1 MATTKTAKTAK
12 TAAAYN
18 PGVLKIASTDDT
30 ATPTAVTTAR
40 RLATSPTAQATLAME
55 PWLKPAWGDT
65 DVTALLD
72 RLEEQTATL
81 RAGDTSD
88 LEALLFNQALTLQAM
103 FTALSRRAASNVG
116 EYLGAAETYLKL
128 ALRAQ
133 GQCRATLETLSEMKN
148 PRPVAFVK
156 QANIAAGHQQV
167 NNGPNVAQGSAQR
180 SRENPVPNTELACA
194 NGHAGA
200 RGASENSRNELLTRE
215 ERQHGSALDGTTTT
229 ATGRSNQAVEAVAAI
244 NGATDS
250 RR

>member
-12 TAAAYN
+12 TATTYN
-18 PGVLKIASTDDT
+18 PGVLKVTGTGDA

-40 RLATSPTAQATLAME
+40 QLATSPTAQATLAME

-103 FTALSRRAASNVG
+103 FTTLSRRAALNTG
-116 EYLGAAETYLKL
+116 EYLNAAETYLKL

-133 GQCRATLETLSEMKN
+133 GQCRATVETLAEMKN

-167 NNGPNVAQGSAQR
+167 NNAVGTVAGDAAGT
-180 SRENPVPNTELACA
+180 PPA
-194 NGHAGA
+194 HAGA
-200 RGASENSRNELLTRE
+200 RIDSRIAPNELLTGE
-215 ERQHGSALDGTTTT
+215 TASHVPALDGTATTE
-229 ATGRSNQAVEAVAAI
+229 ASRSNQAMAAVATLDRPA
-244 NGATDS
+244 NA
-250 RR
+250 

>member
-1 MATTKTAKTAK
+1 MATTKPAKTAK
-12 TAAAYN
+12 AATAYN
-18 PGVLKIASTDDT
+18 PGVLKVTSTDNT
-30 ATPTAVTTAR
+30 AAPTAITTAR

-55 PWLKPAWGDT
+55 PWLKPALGDT

-103 FTALSRRAASNVG
+103 FTTLSRRAALNTG
-116 EYLGAAETYLKL
+116 EYLNAAETYLKL

-133 GQCRATLETLSEMKN
+133 GQCRATVETLAEMKN

-156 QANIAAGHQQV
+156 QTNIAAGHQQV
-167 NNGPNVAQGSAQR
+167 NNAMGAVTSDAPGT
-180 SRENPVPNTELACA
+180 PLA
-194 NGHAGA
+194 HAGA
-200 RGASENSRNELLTRE
+200 RIDSRIAPNELLTGE
-215 ERQHGSALDGTTTT
+215 TASHVPALDGTTTT
-229 ATGRSNQAVEAVAAI
+229 AAGRSNQAVAAVAAVH
-244 NGATDS
+244 GATDG

>member
-1 MATTKTAKTAK
+1 MKTTKNPKAPATGN
-12 TAAAYN
+12 AAALRIKSSE
-18 PGVLKIASTDDT
+18 PPE
-30 ATPTAVTTAR
+30 TPVAVTTGR
-40 RLATSPTAQATLAME
+40 VVATTPQVQACGAMH
-55 PWLKPAWGDT
+55 PWVQMAWGDT
-65 DVTALLD
+65 DVTAILD
-72 RLEEQTATL
+72 RLADQTEAMRNGST
-81 RAGDTSD
+81 ADM
-88 LEALLFNQALTLQAM
+88 EALLFNQALTLQAM

>member
-12 TAAAYN
+12 TAAACS

-81 RAGDTSD
+81 HAGDTSD

-103 FTALSRRAASNVG
+103 FTTLSRRAALNAG
-116 EYLGAAETYLKL
+116 EYLNAAETYLKL

-133 GQCRATLETLSEMKN
+133 GQCRATVETLAEMKN

-156 QANIAAGHQQV
+156 QTNIAAGHQLV
-167 NNGPNVAQGSAQR
+167 NNAVGTVASDAAGTPFA
-180 SRENPVPNTELACA
+180 
-194 NGHAGA
+194 HAGA
-200 RGASENSRNELLTRE
+200 RIDLRIAPNELLTGE
-215 ERQHGSALDGTTTT
+215 TASHVPALDRTTTT
-229 ATGRSNQAVEAVAAI
+229 AASRSNQAMAAVATRDRPA
-244 NGATDS
+244 ND
-250 RR
+250 